1 MRVNLFR
8 WIKFSIIN
16 LLVVSILGVCL
27 RYKILYSLPIIDQK
41 HLLHSHSHFAFTG
54 WISQTLM
61 VLIVAFI
68 SKTLD
73 KDLFKKYH
81 LLLLFNLI
89 AAWGMLVTFILQG
102 YGAFSITFSTISILI
117 SYAFAFFAWK
127 DLNKIFDEAVTVLW
141 LKMALMSSVIS
152 SLGAFSLAFM
162 MATKTIHQNWYVSAQ
177 YFFLHFQYNGWFF
190 FTCMGLLSSHFL
202 KNYIDAKKL
211 KLVFYLFAFALV
223 PAFFLS
229 VLWMKLPLV
238 IYLLIVFAAVAQVV
252 AWIFLLIQI
261 KKNFLLIT
269 NEQKNKLVKNL
280 LLFVLIAST
289 IKIFLQ
295 LGSIHPY
302 LSDLAFGFRPIVIGY
317 LHLVLLGIISL
328 SLLIYIVS
336 SKIFIENNLI
346 QKGILFFAVYIII
359 NEVLLMLQGVAALDY
374 IIIPFINEALLLTAI
389 LLLLSISILLKGIIN
404 TKMTSVI
411 KK

>member
-68 SKTLD
+68 SKKLD

-269 NEQKNKLVKNL
+269 NELKNKLVKNL

-411 KK
+411 K

>member
-1 MRVNLFR
+1 
-8 WIKFSIIN
+8 
-16 LLVVSILGVCL
+16 
-27 RYKILYSLPIIDQK
+27 
-41 HLLHSHSHFAFTG
+41 
-54 WISQTLM
+54 
-61 VLIVAFI
+61 
-68 SKTLD
+68 
-73 KDLFKKYH
+73 
-81 LLLLFNLI
+81 
-89 AAWGMLVTFILQG
+89 MLVTFILQG

-269 NEQKNKLVKNL
+269 NELKNKLVKNL

-389 LLLLSISILLKGIIN
+389 FLFLSISILLKGIIN

-411 KK
+411 K

>member
-1 MRVNLFR
+1 MRVNLFQ
-8 WIKFSIIN
+8 WIKISIIN

-41 HLLHSHSHFAFTG
+41 HLLHSHSHFAFTA

-61 VLIVAFI
+61 VLIVAFMSI
-68 SKTLD
+68 KLG
-73 KDLFKKYH
+73 KYLFKKYH

-141 LKMALMSSVIS
+141 LKMALISSIIS

-202 KNYIDAKKL
+202 KNYIDAKKM
-211 KLVFYLFAFALV
+211 KLVFYLFAFALI

-229 VLWMKLPLV
+229 VLWMKLPLA
-238 IYLLIVFAAVAQVV
+238 IYLLIVFAAIAQVV
-252 AWIFLLIQI
+252 AWTFFLIQI

-269 NEQKNKLVKNL
+269 NELKNKLVKKL

-346 QKGILFFAVYIII
+346 QKGIFFFAVYIII
-359 NEVLLMLQGVAALDY
+359 NEILLMLQGIAALDY

-389 LLLLSISILLKGIIN
+389 FLFLSISILLKGIIN

-411 KK
+411 KQ

>member
-54 WISQTLM
+54 WISQTLI

-68 SKTLD
+68 SKKLD

-269 NEQKNKLVKNL
+269 NELKNKLVKNL

-389 LLLLSISILLKGIIN
+389 FLFLSISILLKGIIN

-411 KK
+411 K

>member
-68 SKTLD
+68 SKKLD

>member
-1 MRVNLFR
+1 MRVNLFQ
-8 WIKFSIIN
+8 WIKISIIN

-41 HLLHSHSHFAFTG
+41 HLLHSHSHFAFTA

-61 VLIVAFI
+61 VLIVAFM
-68 SKTLD
+68 SKKLG
-73 KDLFKKYH
+73 KYLFKKYH

-141 LKMALMSSVIS
+141 LKMALISSIIS

-202 KNYIDAKKL
+202 KNYIDAKKM
-211 KLVFYLFAFALV
+211 KLVFYLFAFALI

-229 VLWMKLPLV
+229 VLWMKLPLA
-238 IYLLIVFAAVAQVV
+238 IYLLIVFAAIAQVV
-252 AWIFLLIQI
+252 AWTFFLIQI

-269 NEQKNKLVKNL
+269 NELKNKLVKKL

-346 QKGILFFAVYIII
+346 QKGIFFFAVYIII
-359 NEVLLMLQGVAALDY
+359 NEILLMLQGIAALDY

-389 LLLLSISILLKGIIN
+389 FLFLSISILLKGIIN

-411 KK
+411 KQ